1 MLRILEF
8 DSIYNMS
15 RINFYTA
22 DKAFVFKGK
31 RKLKLF
37 IELLFKKEGVQI
49 DQINYVFCSDKYL
62 LTINQ
67 SFLQHDF
74 YTDIITFD
82 LSEKNQAK
90 SAEIYISIERV
101 AENAKNLSVQ
111 YQTELLR
118 VIFHGALHLCG
129 YHDKKKVDIQKMRQK
144 EDFYLSGFG
153 IVQKK

>member
-1 MLRILEF
+1 
-8 DSIYNMS
+8 MS
-15 RINFYTA
+15 QINFYTA

-37 IELLFKKEGVQI
+37 IEHIFKMEATKISQI
-49 DQINYVFCSDKYL
+49 DYIFCSDEYL
-62 LTINQ
+62 LSINKA
-67 SFLQHDF
+67 FLQHDY

-82 LSEKNQAK
+82 LSEKKQPK

-111 YQTELLR
+111 HQTELLR

-129 YHDKKKVDIQKMRQK
+129 YKDKKDTDIKKMRKK
-144 EDFYLSGFG
+144 EDFYLTSF
-153 IVQKK
+153 KK